1 MYQKVNKTS
10 HTRLILELQL
20 ALHNKYIDLTANL
33 ELKSNSDLQIKVQ
46 ILKEDKITSHKLVSK
61 EINTNERFSVSLS
74 VLEGKWI
81 TDDTIQMYF
90 QLLESTVMRSD
101 ENVLLLSPVVTQAIK
116 SLNDFA
122 HFLEQLNLQSK
133 KYIIFSHQ
141 GYFT

>member
-1 MYQKVNKTS
+1 M
-10 HTRLILELQL
+10 
-20 ALHNKYIDLTANL
+20 ALHNKYIDLTANP

-46 ILKEDKITSHKLVSK
+46 ILKEDKITSHKLVNK
-61 EINTNERFSVSLS
+61 ETNTNERFSVSLS

-101 ENVLLLSPVVTQAIK
+101 ENVLLLSTVVTPAIK

-122 HFLEQLNLQSK
+122 HFLEQLNLQTK